1 MTWTILLLNVLAAV
15 STTAPTNTVGAVPNA
30 PVHWRADGALQ
41 PYRLDDI
48 AQAPVKYSA
57 Q

>member
-1 MTWTILLLNVLAAV
+1 MTWAVILLNVLAAV
-15 STTAPTNTVGAVPNA
+15 STSAPANTVGAEPNA

-48 AQAPVKYSA
+48 APKPVRF
-57 Q
+57 